1 MIKTKK
7 LASGYYTGT
16 HNGIYFSIT
25 KSELVRN
32 EIAWYWQIGN
42 SKVHDYHSSKAIAIQ
57 AVKFY
62 IEETK

>member
-7 LASGYYTGT
+7 LALGYYTGT
-16 HNGIYFSIT
+16 HNGINFIIT
-25 KSELVRN
+25 KSELSKN
-32 EIAWYWQIGN
+32 EVAWYWQIGN
-42 SKVHDYHSSKAIAIQ
+42 SIVHDYHSSKAIAIQ